1 VIAALKME
9 TSQMREAAG
18 TGPLLASDHWMMA
31 VGAVMAGDSEIL
43 ALVSGIYDAALGE
56 GAWTDVLARLVLLF
70 EGSGATLR
78 RASFSLRVGR
88 IGADDAVALRW
99 MEPAAAGPRTEIVL
113 FRREGRP
120 GWGEAEAAL
129 LRYLGPHLSRALQ
142 IDRRFADRLGSHE
155 VSPQN
160 APPVA
165 SRRLSPREQ
174 DCLAWVA
181 RGASSKFAARQL
193 GLSSH
198 TVDEHVRS
206 AMAKLGTTTRAEA
219 VTRALSQGLLRL
231 SPAPASQEDRRLA
244 IVAA

>member
-1 VIAALKME
+1 VIAGLKME

-18 TGPLLASDHWMMA
+18 TGPLLAFDDRMMA
-31 VGAVMAGDSEIL
+31 AGAVMAGDSETL

-99 MEPAAAGPRTEIVL
+99 TEPGATGPRTEIVL
-113 FRREGRP
+113 YRRDGRP
-120 GWGEAEAAL
+120 GWGEPEAAL

-142 IDRRFADRLGSHE
+142 IDRRFADRLGPHDA
-155 VSPQN
+155 SPHD
-160 APPVA
+160 APPAA

-231 SPAPASQEDRRLA
+231 PPTPAPEGDRRLA
-244 IVAA
+244 AVVA